1 MLRQKQYKLCGI
13 LNGIDVDVFNPAT
26 DPDIAKNYD
35 AETFQEGKAV
45 CKEALQDEFGLHKD
59 GSPVMAMVTR
69 LVGHKGVDL
78 VQPSP
83 RGCCSRASSWS
94 SSAPARPSM
103 RTSSTSCAH
112 ATRAA
117 SRLHRFN
124 AKLAQ
129 QIYAGA
135 DIFLM
140 PSRSEPCGLAQMV
153 SCRLRHDPPSS
164 ARPVA

>member
-1 MLRQKQYKLCGI
+1 MCRQGHHRQPDLRAGDPDPWFSHGLDGLLRQKQYKLCGI

-78 VQPSP
+78 VQAIAEGLLQQGIELVILGSGEAQYENFFNELCARNPGRVGVYIASTPSWHSKSTP
-83 RGCCSRASSWS
+83 V
-94 SSAPARPSM
+94 P
-103 RTSSTSCAH
+103 TSS
-112 ATRAA
+112 
-117 SRLHRFN
+117 
-124 AKLAQ
+124 
-129 QIYAGA
+129 
-135 DIFLM
+135 
-140 PSRSEPCGLAQMV
+140 
-153 SCRLRHDPPSS
+153 
-164 ARPVA
+164 

>member
-1 MLRQKQYKLCGI
+1 MMCGI

-78 VQPSP
+78 VQAIAEGLLQQGIELVILGS
-83 RGCCSRASSWS
+83 GEAQYENFFNELC
-94 SSAPARPSM
+94 ARNPG
-103 RTSSTSCAH
+103 RVGVYIG
-112 ATRAA
+112 
-117 SRLHRFN
+117 FN

-153 SCRLRHDPPSS
+153 SRMTGIVP
-164 ARPVA
+164 